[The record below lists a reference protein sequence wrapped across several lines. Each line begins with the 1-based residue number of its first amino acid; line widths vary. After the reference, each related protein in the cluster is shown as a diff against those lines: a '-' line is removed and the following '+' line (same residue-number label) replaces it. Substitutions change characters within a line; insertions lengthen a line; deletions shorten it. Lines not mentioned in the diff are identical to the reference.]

1 MRVPLFRIKKALLI
15 DWRIFLGLCLVF
27 FNFIGLSFVNQ
38 DKKDVELYNEINDT
52 PENIIKYTTI
62 INNKE
67 ENIEENN
74 NNIDNSDIKEENI
87 LF

>member
-1 MRVPLFRIKKALLI
+1 M
-15 DWRIFLGLCLVF
+15 
-27 FNFIGLSFVNQ
+27 SFVNQ

-74 NNIDNSDIKEENI
+74 NNIDNSDIKEENNLSI
-87 LF
+87 N